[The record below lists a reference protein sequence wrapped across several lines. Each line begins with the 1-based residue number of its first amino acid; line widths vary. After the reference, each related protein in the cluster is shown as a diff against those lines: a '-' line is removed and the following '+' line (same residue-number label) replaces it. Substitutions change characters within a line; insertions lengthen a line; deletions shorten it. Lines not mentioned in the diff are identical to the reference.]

1 MRRALLTTYHFP
13 PGNAIGLVRPMG
25 LAKYLPRYGWEPVVL
40 TPRLPD
46 GPRPAGQIPR
56 GQIIETGYQDILGQ
70 WKSRFGFDP
79 KRGIHQ
85 QLSLP
90 RAKTPNS
97 SLPHTAL
104 MKWLR
109 PLLFFPDLTKGWM
122 PFATEAIRRLKEQAP
137 VDAIITTS
145 PPITCNLIGVRAK
158 QVLGVPWLADF
169 RDLWTQDTLA
179 RNDGNNAIFH
189 FLDERLE
196 HRILA
201 KADALVTVSEPWVA
215 RLQEKAPKTP
225 AHCITNGFDPED
237 FSFLPVP
244 LTQSFSIT
252 YTGLLYEGK
261 RDPSPLLEVLSEL
274 IQSGA
279 LVRSDVVVRFYGPF
293 EPWLQA
299 LVGKYSLEGVVK
311 IHDVVSRAQALRSQ
325 AESQILLLIGWHDL
339 KERGQHTGK
348 LFEYLGSKRPILA
361 LGGSYGVMSEVLEET
376 GAGVHALTKERL
388 RDEIVKAYGAFRN
401 MGRVPYEGL
410 DSKMKNYT
418 HQEMA
423 RRFAD
428 LLDGLVEKK
437 SMVSSP
443 AVQESILR

>member
-1 MRRALLTTYHFP
+1 MRKVLLITYHFP
-13 PGNAIGLVRPMG
+13 PSLAIGSLRPMG
-25 LAKYLPRYGWEPVVL
+25 LAKYIPCYGWEPIVL
-40 TPRLPD
+40 TPRLPE
-46 GPRPAGQIPR
+46 GPRPAV
-56 GQIIETGYQDILGQ
+56 QIIETDCRDILGQ
-70 WKSRFGFDP
+70 WKSRLGFDP

-90 RAKTPNS
+90 LARKPNRV
-97 SLPHTAL
+97 LPHTAL

-122 PFATEAIRRLKEQAP
+122 PFATKAVAQLKKQTL
-137 VDAIITTS
+137 VDAVVTTS
-145 PPITCNLIGVRAK
+145 PPVTCNLLGVHAK

-179 RNDGNNAIFH
+179 RNSGNNAIFH

-201 KADALVTVSEPWVA
+201 RADALVTVSEPWVA
-215 RLQEKAPKTP
+215 RLQERAPKTP
-225 AHCITNGFDPED
+225 THCITNGFDPED

-244 LTQSFSIT
+244 LTKSFSIT

-261 RDPSPLLEVLSEL
+261 RDPSPILEVLSEL

-279 LVRSDVVVRFYGPF
+279 VVRSDVMVRFYGPF
-293 EPWLQA
+293 EPWLQV
-299 LVGKYSLEGVVK
+299 LVAKFGLEGVVQ
-311 IHDVVSRAQALRSQ
+311 IHDVVDRTEALRSQ
-325 AESQILLLIGWHDL
+325 AESQLLLLIGWHDL

-376 GAGVHALTKERL
+376 GAGVHALTKEHL
-388 RDEIVKAYGAFRN
+388 REVIVKAYSVYRN
-401 MGRVPYEGL
+401 TGQVPYEGRA
-410 DSKMKNYT
+410 SKVKNYT
-418 HQEMA
+418 HREMA
-423 RRFAD
+423 RRFAE
-428 LLDGLVEKK
+428 LLDGLVKER
-437 SMVSSP
+437 SVASP
-443 AVQESILR
+443 PMGLESTLR